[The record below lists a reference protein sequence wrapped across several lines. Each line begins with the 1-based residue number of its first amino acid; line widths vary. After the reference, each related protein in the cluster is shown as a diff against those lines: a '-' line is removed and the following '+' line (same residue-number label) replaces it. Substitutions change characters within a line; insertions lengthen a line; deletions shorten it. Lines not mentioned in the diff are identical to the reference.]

1 MENDKPISVCDAVA
15 QAQSC
20 VKTMPSLCVNGEV
33 SGYRGPNARSGHCY
47 FQLKDAQ
54 SSMDVIMWRSTFN
67 ACNFQMK
74 DGLQLEVRG
83 SFNIYGASGKL
94 SFVITSAHVAGEGL
108 LRLQVAQLAKKL
120 EAEGLMSDARKRPIP
135 RFCSR
140 IVVCTSLS
148 GSVIED
154 VKRTLA
160 RRNPLV
166 EIQAVGCSVQ
176 GAQAPATICRALTIA
191 AQAKPDAILLVR
203 GGGSFEDLM
212 CFNDESVA
220 RAVAASPI
228 PVITGIGHEPDT
240 SICDLVSDR
249 RTSTPT
255 AAAESVAP
263 AFDEVQGQIWE
274 RQRRLAQAMSAI
286 LKTQRANIESLSQ
299 SANRVIHSKLAE
311 TKVYLDHISSRKC
324 LTSPDAFIS
333 EKQTSLE
340 LTAERLFAAM
350 PRDISRFRERT
361 TPLFMR
367 FNKAGVSFLQPYK
380 HALSLYAQALDTL
393 SPLKS
398 LARGYSIVQ
407 ADDGHVV
414 SSALDINVGDRI
426 AIMLGTGSLHASV
439 SDICTTNKLSKS

>member
-1 MENDKPISVCDAVA
+1 M
-15 QAQSC
+15 
-20 VKTMPSLCVNGEV
+20 
-33 SGYRGPNARSGHCY
+33 
-47 FQLKDAQ
+47 
-54 SSMDVIMWRSTFN
+54 
-67 ACNFQMK
+67 
-74 DGLQLEVRG
+74 
-83 SFNIYGASGKL
+83 
-94 SFVITSAHVAGEGL
+94 
-108 LRLQVAQLAKKL
+108 
-120 EAEGLMSDARKRPIP
+120 
-135 RFCSR
+135 
-140 IVVCTSLS
+140 
-148 GSVIED
+148 
-154 VKRTLA
+154 
-160 RRNPLV
+160 
-166 EIQAVGCSVQ
+166 
-176 GAQAPATICRALTIA
+176 
-191 AQAKPDAILLVR
+191 R

-286 LKTQRANIESLSQ
+286 LKAQRANIESLSQ

-367 FNKAGVSFLQPYK
+367 FNKAGESFLQPYK

-414 SSALDINVGDRI
+414 SSALDVNVGDRI
-426 AIMLGTGSLHASV
+426 AIMLGTGSVHASV